1 MPLDGAR
8 SENALVGAGGSLRTA
23 WRQQLSPLTCTVTT
37 QDDDLPQPGWD
48 DFVRAEGLVA
58 LWDHDLLKLM
68 RHSPSPQSPTLLAAV
83 RHEGEVVG
91 VFVGSYR
98 AMRPDVA
105 PGRFG
110 PLLVDMRMPGQGH
123 EPSWHLRSDL
133 NPAQRRSVVRAYER
147 GLIAHFGRTRLAGVT
162 YRNVTD
168 DTRAEVGRTGAV
180 VREALGSGTL
190 MHLPA
195 TFDDYLAKLSKKR
208 RKSLRRLAPRIEEQ
222 CRIEF
227 GTKRTDLDPQRV
239 SDLLSAMVDRY
250 DKLPLDPRPVVP
262 AEYFA
267 ALMERE
273 DVATI
278 SYHHQDELVAVGT
291 FMRHPKHPWGAYWG
305 MVHPKDGGVPHL
317 YFDHFMRYARYAI
330 EEGAETISSG
340 RGFVE
345 EKQSV
350 GFDVTPLYFTGVLRP
365 FLG

>member
-1 MPLDGAR
+1 MVPRFGA
-8 SENALVGAGGSLRTA
+8 LRGTG
-23 WRQQLSPLTCTVTT
+23 PLTCLVTT
-37 QDDDLPQPGWD
+37 QDDDESQPGWD
-48 DFVRAEGLVA
+48 EFVRTQGLVA

-68 RHSPSPQSPTLLAAV
+68 RHSPSPFSPTLLASV
-83 RHEGEVVG
+83 RHGDEIVG
-91 VFVGSYR
+91 IFIGSYR
-98 AMRPDVA
+98 GIRPQSA

-110 PLLVDMRMPGQGH
+110 PVLVDMRQPGQGH
-123 EPSWHLRSDL
+123 EPSWHLRDDL
-133 NPAQRRSVVRAYER
+133 SAGQRRSVVRAFER
-147 GLIAHFGRTRLAGVT
+147 GLLDHFGRTRLAGVS

-168 DTRAEVGRTGAV
+168 DTLAEVGRVGAV
-180 VREALGSGTL
+180 VRVAHGAGTIMALPDTYDG
-190 MHLPA
+190 
-195 TFDDYLAKLSKKR
+195 YLAKLSKKR

-239 SDLLSAMVDRY
+239 ADLLSGMVDRY
-250 DKLPLDPRPVVP
+250 APLTVDPRPVVP

-267 ALMERE
+267 ALMDRE

-278 SYHHQDELVAVGT
+278 SYHHDDVLVAVGT
-291 FMRHPKHPWGAYWG
+291 FMRHPQHPWGAYWG

-330 EEGAETISSG
+330 DEGAVTLSSG

-350 GFDVTPLYFTGVLRP
+350 GFDVTPLWFTGVVRP
-365 FLG
+365 CVGR